1 MITIVFFNL
10 VGVFAFLFI
19 FWKRLKEDYIG
30 NQIFGIAV
38 IMLISLILSKII
50 ANQFAPNF
58 WFWFSLI
65 GQIFAISLG
74 VLRYHTKLIET
85 FEAGIVAYLPLI
97 AFYFLSDAVKN
108 SNQFSLIGSAVVTL
122 LFTLFFIVVKR
133 YKKFTWY
140 KSGRVG
146 FSGLF
151 VFTIFFVIRSIVA
164 LIWDGVLS
172 FSGSYDFYF
181 SMIVVFFSI
190 FLIYKLGRME
200 R

>member
-10 VGVFAFLFI
+10 VGVSVFLFI

-30 NQIFGIAV
+30 NQIFGIAAF
-38 IMLISLILSKII
+38 MLISLILSRII

-65 GQIFAISLG
+65 SQIFAISLG
-74 VLRYHTKLIET
+74 AFRYHTKLIET
-85 FEAGIVAYLPLI
+85 FEAGIVAYLPLLS
-97 AFYFLSDAVKN
+97 FYFLSDAIKN
-108 SNQFSLIGSAVVTL
+108 SNAFSLFGSAVVA
-122 LFTLFFIVVKR
+122 TLFALFFAIDKR

-151 VFTIFFVIRSIVA
+151 VAALFFVIRSIVA

-172 FSGSYDFYF
+172 FSGSWDFYF
-181 SMIVVFFSI
+181 SIIVVISSI
-190 FLIYKLGRME
+190 FVIYKLGGME

>member
-1 MITIVFFNL
+1 MIAIVFFNL
-10 VGVFAFLFI
+10 VGVLVFLFI

-30 NQIFGIAV
+30 NQIFGISV
-38 IMLISLILSKII
+38 IMLISLVLSRMI
-50 ANQFAPNF
+50 ANQFAPDF

-85 FEAGIVAYLPLI
+85 FEAGVVAYLPLF

-108 SNQFSLIGSAVVTL
+108 SNLSSLFGSVVAAL
-122 LFTLFFIVVKR
+122 LFVLFFVIDKR

-151 VFTIFFVIRSIVA
+151 VVTLFFVIRSIVA

-172 FSGSYDFYF
+172 FSSSYDFYF
-181 SMIVVFFSI
+181 SMIVVLSSI
-190 FLIYKLGRME
+190 FVIYKLGRVE